1 MRINTNK
8 LREWF
13 RKDAK
18 LEEVSWDEN
27 IYIEKPKLRTIQP
40 DKRLS
45 FNDTFMY
52 IHKQL
57 KK

>member
-1 MRINTNK
+1 MIINTNK

-45 FNDTFMY
+45 FNDTFKH
-52 IHKQL
+52 INKEL
-57 KK
+57 TK